1 MSHGKSKED
10 ELQRI
15 SKNQLVKMIG
25 NQTGIK
31 QHDVRQVINQLC
43 TLVIHNVAVQGGKVV
58 LHGFGTFSQ
67 RSRSGRSYR
76 HPTSGQTCRS
86 KPSQYMYFEQSRSLA
101 HDEDG
106 KIRNYLFQG
115 DLDLKNS

>member
-10 ELQRI
+10 ERI
-15 SKNQLVKMIG
+15 SKNQMVKMIG

-31 QHDVRQVINQLC
+31 QQDVRRVINQLC
-43 TLVIHNVAVQGGKVV
+43 HLVIRSVAVNGGKVV

-76 HPTSGQTCRS
+76 HPTSGQTCHS
-86 KPSQYMYFEQSRSLA
+86 EPSQYMYFEQSRSLT
-101 HDEDG
+101 HKENG
-106 KIRNYLFQG
+106 EIRNYLFPG
-115 DLDLKNS
+115 DEDSQES